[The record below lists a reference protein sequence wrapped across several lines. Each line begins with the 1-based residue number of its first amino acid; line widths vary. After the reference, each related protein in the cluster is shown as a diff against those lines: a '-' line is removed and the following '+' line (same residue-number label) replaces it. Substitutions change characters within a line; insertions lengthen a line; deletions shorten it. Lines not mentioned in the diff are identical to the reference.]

1 MRNEVNK
8 NRTKNIIR
16 NICISTLLLFLG
28 IIIIVKSFTVQLGG
42 QNMLYSYNINRN
54 VTYKVN
60 LVENNYFE
68 KSILEMDKTYVSS
81 LVDKINMDFTY
92 SLSGNKKAKT
102 KYSYQIVA
110 VTTAKYSSTDVNTDG
125 NTDGNTDETIW
136 SKQYLI
142 VEPKE
147 IEVES
152 SNFIIKE
159 NFDLDFATY
168 NNQVK
173 EFKQKLRLPIVADLQ
188 IKLIVKSD
196 SEIPGVDNNIVE
208 TSIMNVKMDL
218 AQDVFK
224 IEKQFEN
231 ADSKSVLE
239 TTQTNKKVNK
249 LAFTIGCTLVISAIM
264 IMLDL
269 IRKSIKFSKKTDYA
283 IALNRILKN
292 YGDIVAEIVSPV
304 EIDNLNVIEVKNFD
318 QLLDIEEEIRM
329 PILFYETIEGEQGEF
344 IIICDN
350 MAYRYVIGK

>member
-1 MRNEVNK
+1 MRDEINK
-8 NRTKNIIR
+8 SRTKNIIR
-16 NICISTLLLFLG
+16 NICISTVVLFLG
-28 IIIIVKSFTVQLGG
+28 IIIIFKSFKVEQGAENL
-42 QNMLYSYNINRN
+42 LYTYNINRSAI
-54 VTYKVN
+54 YKVN
-60 LVENNYFE
+60 LVENDYFE
-68 KSILEMDKTYVSS
+68 KPTLEMNKTYISS

-102 KYSYQIVA
+102 KYTYQIVA
-110 VTTAKYSSTDVNTDG
+110 ITNVKYSSASSD
-125 NTDGNTDETIW
+125 TDETIW
-136 SKQYLI
+136 TKQYVL
-142 VEPKE
+142 VPPKE
-147 IEVES
+147 AEVES
-152 SNFIIKE
+152 TNFTIKE
-159 NFDLDFATY
+159 NFDIDFATY

-173 EFKQKLRLPIVADLQ
+173 EFKQQLRIPVIADLQ
-188 IKLIVKSD
+188 VKLIVKSD
-196 SEIPGVDNNIVE
+196 SEVPGVEKKIVE
-208 TSIMNVKMDL
+208 TSIMNMKMDL
-218 AQDVFK
+218 AQDIFK

-231 ADSKSVLE
+231 TDSKSILE
-239 TTQTNKKVNK
+239 TTETSKKVNK
-249 LAFTIGCTLVISAIM
+249 PALVIGCILVIGAVM
-264 IMLDL
+264 IMLDS